1 MVRLKISSLLIIIII
16 LLGTAK
22 PQVNQIAVQVSF
34 NECMD
39 TIGFTDPNNFVWTG
53 GLVTNAVELID
64 TALAVLTVSEPVFN
78 QWYCLEVFNVYDLA
92 GNLINTEKDTTG
104 FMWIG
109 SPVPVELSSFTAKVI
124 DESVHLKWI
133 TKTEANNYGFEIE
146 RRQNESEWKT
156 IGFKLGNGTTL
167 EPKEYGFIDDITEI
181 NTGGIKY
188 RLKQLDYDGSYEHS
202 DEVLVHK
209 PAPVDYA
216 MQQNFP
222 NPFNPV
228 TTINYSLP
236 IKSEVE
242 LVVYNALG
250 EGVMQLAN
258 EEKEAGRYSV
268 EFNATK
274 LPSGIYFFRLQAVP
288 TGRQAGSFTETKKMV
303 LLR

>member
-1 MVRLKISSLLIIIII
+1 MVRLKISALLIIFII

-22 PQVNQIAVQVSF
+22 PQVNHILVQVSF

-109 SPVPVELSSFTAKVI
+109 SPVPVELSSFTSKVI

-133 TKTEANNYGFEIE
+133 TKTEVNNYGFEIE
-146 RRQNESEWKT
+146 RRQKESEWKI

-181 NTGGIKY
+181 NSGGIKY
-188 RLKQLDYDGSYEHS
+188 RLKQLDYDGSYEYS

-268 EFNATK
+268 ELNATK
-274 LPSGIYFFRLQAVP
+274 LPSGIYFYRLQAVP